1 MNIVVIDGQGGGM
14 GKMLVAG
21 IKEEFPGAMIT
32 AVGTNANA
40 AMQMK
45 KAGADRA
52 ASGENAVVVACRKAD
67 IILGPV
73 GIVVADALLGEV
85 TPKMAQAV
93 GACGAKKVLL
103 PVNMCDTIV
112 VGVEDL
118 SLSTLIRAAI
128 EEIKR
133 G

>member
-1 MNIVVIDGQGGGM
+1 M
-14 GKMLVAG
+14 G